1 MSVARRF
8 RKAGASSQMKPV
20 LKTILVLV
28 ATFGLLSAE
37 LGWVSS
43 LNAAPLQKAGCCGDQ
58 CPPRCCIE
66 RSEELPKDAQPAVP
80 VSAPMQ
86 QLQALLLPRLVEVT
100 APLALNPAA
109 LGIDCVFSS
118 PLASGVPLFLRT
130 HSFLI

>member
-1 MSVARRF
+1 
-8 RKAGASSQMKPV
+8 MKQV
-20 LKTILVLV
+20 LKTILALV

-66 RSEELPKDAQPAVP
+66 RTEDIPREAQPAVP
-80 VSAPMQ
+80 VPAPTQ
-86 QLQALLLPRLVEVT
+86 QLQALLVPRLIEVL
-100 APLALNPAA
+100 ARRAPEPLPLAIGFP
-109 LGIDCVFSS
+109 FSS